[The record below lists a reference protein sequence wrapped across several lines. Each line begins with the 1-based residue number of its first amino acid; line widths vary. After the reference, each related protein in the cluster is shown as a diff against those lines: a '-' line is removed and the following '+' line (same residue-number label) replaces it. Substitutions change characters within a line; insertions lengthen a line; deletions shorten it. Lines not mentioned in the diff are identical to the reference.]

1 MSEPTATLRV
11 RVQPRAA
18 RDEIAGMR
26 GDALQ
31 VRVTAPPEGG
41 KANAAVCKLVAR
53 RLRVGVTRVAVVR
66 GAASRQKTL
75 SVQGLSDEE
84 LQRAL
89 GL

>member
-1 MSEPTATLRV
+1 MLQV

-18 RDEIAGMR
+18 RNEITGMR
-26 GDALQ
+26 GGALQ
-31 VRVTAPPEGG
+31 MRVTAPPEGG
-41 KANAAVCKLVAR
+41 KANAAVRKLVAR

-66 GAASRQKTL
+66 GASSRQKTL
-75 SVQGLSDEE
+75 SVQGFSDEE